1 MSLADTVRGLGSPRI
16 LVVGDLVL
24 DRYVFG
30 TVNRISQEAP
40 IVVLKADEEEELRL
54 GCAGSAA
61 RNLAVLGARVRMA
74 GFVGNGEHAEDLIRL
89 AGERGID
96 TSLVHRVSDRM
107 TFRKTRLIATLAGKE
122 AGGQQVL
129 RVDREDVSPF
139 AEDDVKALT
148 VKTVGAVADMD
159 LVVLSDYAKG
169 TLATGLIRAVIE
181 EARKQGVP
189 VLVDPKPPDYSR
201 YRGATAI
208 TPNRPETEAHTGCEI
223 DGIDAARDA
232 ARILKKDLEVDVVL
246 VKLDSDGIYLL
257 TEDGTGEHFPIV
269 PREVFD
275 VTGAGDIVIA
285 VLGMAMAAGIG
296 YPDAVRLANVAA
308 GIEVSRLGVVPVSR
322 EEILEALHEEGGA
335 RPGGKELPLADLLE
349 VLAARRQRGEKIVF
363 ANGCFD
369 LVHAGHVRLLTTAR
383 GEGDA
388 LVVGLNSDE
397 SVRRLKGEGRPITG
411 IEDRVQVI
419 SELASVDHIVVFEG
433 DTPLPE
439 IEAIRP
445 DVLVKGEDWRD
456 RGVVGR
462 EVVEAAGGRV
472 VLLELLRGLSS
483 SDIIQRMREDG
494 R

>member
-30 TVNRISQEAP
+30 TVRRISQEAP

-61 RNLAVLGARVRMA
+61 RNLAVLGAKVSLA
-74 GFVGNGEHAEDLIRL
+74 GFVGTGEHAEDLLRL
-89 AGERGID
+89 AKERGID
-96 TSLVHRVSDRM
+96 TSPIQRVTDRT

-139 AEDDVKALT
+139 ADADVKALT
-148 VKTVGAVADMD
+148 DAAVGAVEGVD

-169 TLATGLIRAVIE
+169 TLTAGLIRAVIDE
-181 EARKQGVP
+181 GRKRGVP

-208 TPNRPETEAHTGCEI
+208 TPNRPETEAHTGHEI

-232 ARILKKDLEVDVVL
+232 ARILREDLEVDVVL
-246 VKLDSDGIYLL
+246 VKLDSDGIYLV
-257 TEDGTGEHFPIV
+257 TNDGIEEHFPIQ

-296 YPDAVRLANVAA
+296 YPDAVRLANIAA

-322 EEILEALHEEGGA
+322 EEILEALHEDGGA
-335 RPGGKELPLADLLE
+335 RPGTKDLPLEDLLE
-349 VLAARRQRGEKIVF
+349 VLAARRQRGERIVF

-369 LVHAGHVRLLTTAR
+369 ILHAGHVALLSAAR
-383 GEGDA
+383 AEGDA
-388 LVVGLNSDE
+388 LVIGLNSDE
-397 SVRRLKGEGRPITG
+397 SVHRLKGKGRPVTSL
-411 IEDRVQVI
+411 EDRIQVL
-419 SELASVDHIVVFEG
+419 SELSSVDHIVVFDG

-439 IEAIRP
+439 IEAIVP
-445 DVLVKGEDWRD
+445 EVLVKGEDWKD
-456 RGVVGR
+456 RVVVGR
-462 EVVEAAGGRV
+462 DVVEAAGGRV
-472 VLLELLRGLSS
+472 VLMKLMAGLSS
-483 SDIIQRMREDG
+483 SEIIRRMKESG
-494 R
+494 E